1 MMTSSGIYSKA
12 FFHWSLKALCLLL
25 LVACQKPDEVVVSFR
40 GRELHRTLTQVA
52 QGQLAPRMR
61 DDDYLIA
68 PDMAMLSAVVYSG
81 VNAAGN
87 RPDYSQDTVK
97 YAVER
102 RELARRGWQPFAFRH
117 QLVPQRGQRMAGGLV
132 YDAWVHTAPG
142 TRPLAV
148 LVFRGTNYQEFADWV
163 ANTRPLTNRPG
174 LWDQYE
180 QARALAPVVVAK
192 LDSAYG
198 PRLRI
203 FATGHSL
210 GGGLAQHAGYTC
222 PRIEKIFAFNSSPLT
237 GYFDVAKKDRLH
249 HGSLRRTYLVYESYE
264 ALTLF
269 RYVPVYLNRF
279 AREVDIIVLRYNFT
293 TGFDSPS
300 PFRQHEMQRLVE
312 GLNQRQ

>member
-1 MMTSSGIYSKA
+1 MRKLVSFEQGRGWGLA
-12 FFHWSLKALCLLL
+12 FGLL
-25 LVACQKPDEVVVSFR
+25 LVLLTACQKPDDVVVGFR
-40 GRELHRTLTQVA
+40 GRELHRTLVQVA
-52 QGQLAPRMR
+52 QGELAPRMR
-61 DDDYLIA
+61 DDDYIVV

-81 VNAAGN
+81 VKAPGN
-87 RPDYSQDTVK
+87 RPDYRQDTAK

-102 RELARRGWQPFAFRH
+102 RELARRGWRPFVFRYP
-117 QLVPQRGQRMAGGLV
+117 LVPAPGQRMAGGLV
-132 YDAWVHTAPG
+132 YDAWVQALPG
-142 TRPLAV
+142 ARPLAV

-180 QARALAPVVVAK
+180 QARTLTPVLVAK

-203 FATGHSL
+203 FAAGHSL
-210 GGGLAQHAGYTC
+210 GGGLAQHAGYTS
-222 PRIEKIFAFNSSPLT
+222 PRIEKVFAFNSSPLT

-279 AREVDIIVLRYNFT
+279 AKDVDIIVVRYNFT
-293 TGFDSPS
+293 TGLDSPS
-300 PFRQHEMQRLVE
+300 PFRQHEMQRLVA
-312 GLNQRQ
+312 GLRGRQ